1 MKTAAWVTMVCGVL
15 VCSCSGTET
24 QNPSNPL
31 KGFKDGGCKK
41 ENALASVNSTNGGI
55 ATATQALVSTNYS
68 AETTGLKCFAWEV
81 VSDNRL
87 KIDLYNF
94 DGACGAAWTGK
105 AAIESDGGLKL
116 SLINPDCRIA
126 LCGTCMYD
134 WSFDVEGVDTSKD
147 VALSLSIDT
156 CPSGEVSTPIKNAN
170 VTLPTAAKASG
181 ILCNY
186 ADFNGLGWQAMA
198 LDQCGTTGMPC
209 MNALN
214 SLCNS
219 NASTDPPSC
228 QAEMICTDNGA
239 AEQRICAKACVA
251 DADCGSL
258 GILSCQE
265 GLCRPA
271 NRW

>member
-1 MKTAAWVTMVCGVL
+1 MVCGVL
-15 VCSCSGTET
+15 VYSCSGTET

-31 KGFKDGGCKK
+31 KSFKDGGCKK
-41 ENALASVNSTNGGI
+41 ENALASANGTNGGI
-55 ATATQALVSTNYS
+55 ATATQALVSTDYS

-94 DGACGAAWTGK
+94 EGACGADWKGK
-105 AAIESDGGLKL
+105 AAIEGDGGLKL
-116 SLINPDCRIA
+116 SLVNPDCMIA

-134 WSFDVEGVDTSKD
+134 WSFDVVGVETSKD

-156 CPSGEVSTPIKNAN
+156 CPSGAVSTPIKNFS

-186 ADFNGLGWQAMA
+186 ADFGGLAWQAMA
-198 LDQCGTTGMPC
+198 LSQCATVGMPC
-209 MNALN
+209 NNVTNGM
-214 SLCNS
+214 CP
-219 NASTDPPSC
+219 STPVSTEMTC
-228 QAEMICTDNGA
+228 QGDLICTDNGT
-239 AEQRICAKACVA
+239 AEQRICAKPCAA
-251 DADCGSL
+251 DTDCGSL
-258 GILSCQE
+258 GILTCKE

-271 NRW
+271 NNW